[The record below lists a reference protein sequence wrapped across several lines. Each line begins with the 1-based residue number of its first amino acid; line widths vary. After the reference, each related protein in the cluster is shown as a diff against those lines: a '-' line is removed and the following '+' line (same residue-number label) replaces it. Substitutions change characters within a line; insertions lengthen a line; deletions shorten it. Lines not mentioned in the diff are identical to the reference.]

1 MGASE
6 QGYNEH
12 KNEIKGGENRKKMGY
27 NAGTK
32 QWSGKWLFNKH
43 QEFKVWNY
51 ISLEG
56 VPYNL

>member
-6 QGYNEH
+6 QGCNEH

-43 QEFKVWNY
+43 QEFKV
-51 ISLEG
+51 
-56 VPYNL
+56 